1 MGGVMWCLLTRV
13 TGWEVGAAE
22 DTGNTPE
29 HVNSVIFGIYKLS
42 SGQYFIAYTLTN
54 CFTKLT

>member
-1 MGGVMWCLLTRV
+1 MWCLLTRV

-54 CFTKLT
+54 CYTKLT